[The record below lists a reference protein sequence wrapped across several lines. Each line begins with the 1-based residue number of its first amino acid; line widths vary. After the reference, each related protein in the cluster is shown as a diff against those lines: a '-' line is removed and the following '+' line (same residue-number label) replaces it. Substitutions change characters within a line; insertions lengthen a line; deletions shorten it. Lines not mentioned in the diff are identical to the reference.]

1 MLNPNPEFIPIA
13 WHRSAAS
20 MRTLGKPGALVS
32 AAVLV
37 ASMML
42 CIACKSDELAELE
55 RQKSEMRKSHDR
67 NSDSDAILMV
77 AALENMTRIAVSE
90 VELVRDGGSLEVTFY
105 DQSNNRWIIAQHH
118 QSTTI
123 RACET
128 YCDGTND
135 IFLQHKSKAEE
146 NLLRLLGPVADTNAL
161 VKKIIAK
168 CCRLP
173 GHPP

>member
-1 MLNPNPEFIPIA
+1 MLNPNPQFLSSA
-13 WHRSAAS
+13 WHRAATRLRAFGES
-20 MRTLGKPGALVS
+20 GALAS
-32 AAVLV
+32 AVVLV

-42 CIACKSDELAELE
+42 CVACKGDGLAELE
-55 RQKSEMRKSHDR
+55 KQKAELRKSHDR
-67 NSDSDAILMV
+67 NNDSDAILML
-77 AALENMTRIAVSE
+77 ASLENMTRIVVSE
-90 VELVRDGGSLEVTFY
+90 VELVRDGGSLEVKFH
-105 DQSNNRWIIAQHH
+105 DQSNNRWVIAQHH

-168 CCRLP
+168 C
-173 GHPP
+173 HS

>member
-1 MLNPNPEFIPIA
+1 MLNSNPEFISSA
-13 WHRSAAS
+13 WHRAATH
-20 MRTLGKPGALVS
+20 MRAFGESGAWVS
-32 AAVLV
+32 AVVLG

-42 CIACKSDELAELE
+42 CVACKGDELAELE
-55 RQKSEMRKSHDR
+55 RQKTEMRKRHDR
-67 NSDSDAILMV
+67 SNDSDAILMV
-77 AALENMTRIAVSE
+77 ASLENMTKIVVSE
-90 VELVRDGGSLEVTFY
+90 VELVRDGGSLEVTFQ
-105 DQSNNRWIIAQHH
+105 DQSNNRWTISQHF

-168 CCRLP
+168 CNS
-173 GHPP
+173 